1 VTSSVSLPS
10 ASRPDGVG
18 ADSKPNLCSLAEMTR
33 FVYDKCAASVGAA
46 RYGRRAGSAN
56 GGGSGIS
63 EVAGEGELTVEVRR
77 GAPRWNEAD

>member
-1 VTSSVSLPS
+1 VTSSVSPPS

-18 ADSKPNLCSLAEMTR
+18 ADSRPNLCSLAEMT
-33 FVYDKCAASVGAA
+33 CAASVGAA